1 MTFQEAAG
9 RLTRAVIV
17 FRDVSTERTLSAKMA
32 RLAQYDVLTNLPNR
46 SLFDDRMR
54 QAATLARRN
63 GKRVAVLFVDVD
75 RLKDINDSLGHGIG
89 DALLQSVAARLLGSV
104 RASDTVSRRGG
115 DEFVLLL
122 GELERPETA
131 GVIAGKILAA
141 IGEPHYVGEHVVHV
155 TASIGI
161 SMFPDDASE
170 PEGLIQAADAAMY
183 HAKESGR
190 GTFQFFTREMNVRL
204 LRRRHME
211 GSIRQALVNGQFV
224 LHYQPI
230 INLGTSAIVGMEALV
245 RWQHPSRG
253 LLQPAEFIA
262 VAEECGLIL
271 PIGRWVLGEACR
283 QAQAWQDE
291 GHRPRLMAVNVS
303 ASEFRSTGFL
313 DHVSAVLR
321 ETGLD
326 PKYLELE
333 VTESGL
339 MARAEATTEVLRALK
354 GLGVRLAVDDF
365 GTGYSSLSYLSRFPI
380 DTLKIDR
387 SFVQGMTMGGH
398 DASIIHAII
407 GMGRSLKQC
416 VVAEGIE
423 TEQQLR
429 MLQGYD
435 CGEGQGYY
443 FSRPVA
449 APELAELLRK
459 DCAEGAPVGSCA
471 TQS

>member
-1 MTFQEAAG
+1 
-9 RLTRAVIV
+9 
-17 FRDVSTERTLSAKMA
+17 
-32 RLAQYDVLTNLPNR
+32 
-46 SLFDDRMR
+46 
-54 QAATLARRN
+54 
-63 GKRVAVLFVDVD
+63 
-75 RLKDINDSLGHGIG
+75 
-89 DALLQSVAARLLGSV
+89 
-104 RASDTVSRRGG
+104 
-115 DEFVLLL
+115 
-122 GELERPETA
+122 
-131 GVIAGKILAA
+131 
-141 IGEPHYVGEHVVHV
+141 
-155 TASIGI
+155 
-161 SMFPDDASE
+161 MFPDDASE

-449 APELAELLRK
+449 APELAELLRN